1 MAIID
6 TWEWLGPEGP
16 TALPNIETS
25 VNFKANGKTFKAM
38 FTQSTSSPTY
48 AYPEGATPDKVA
60 VYKKEDDTLVEVAV
74 TYLLEDNLYWDWA
87 VNSEEYRILI
97 FQEECTEETIV
108 SVLQTYAINGTLANA
123 IKSYSVSGEILVELG
138 SFIRKFYPNLEVFP
152 LSNLPE
158 LLDNL
163 VSAESLKI

>member
-1 MAIID
+1 LSTRIKDKKAAKLFNQETDIVV
-6 TWEWLGPEGP
+6 
-16 TALPNIETS
+16 TA
-25 VNFKANGKTFKAM
+25 VK
-38 FTQSTSSPTY
+38 
-48 AYPEGATPDKVA
+48 
-60 VYKKEDDTLVEVAV
+60 
-74 TYLLEDNLYWDWA
+74 
-87 VNSEEYRILI
+87 
-97 FQEECTEETIV
+97 

-123 IKSYSVSGEILVELG
+123 IKSYLVSGEILVELG